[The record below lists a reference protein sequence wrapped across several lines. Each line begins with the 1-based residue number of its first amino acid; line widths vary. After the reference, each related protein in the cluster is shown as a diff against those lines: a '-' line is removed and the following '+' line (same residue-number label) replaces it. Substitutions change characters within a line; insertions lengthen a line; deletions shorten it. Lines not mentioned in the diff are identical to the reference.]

1 MKKIP
6 VIDHHQNLKWQ
17 VECHEQELRD
27 YKLAI
32 KITYWFGVASGI
44 LISLG
49 VAGILILIITFI

>member
-6 VIDHHQNLKWQ
+6 VTDHYQDLEWQ
-17 VECHEQELRD
+17 IECHDQELQD

-32 KITYWFGVASGI
+32 KITYWIGVASGI

>member
-6 VIDHHQNLKWQ
+6 ITDYSQNLEWQ
-17 VECHEQELRD
+17 IECQDQDLED
-27 YKLAI
+27 CKVAI
-32 KITYWFGVASGI
+32 EITYWLGVASGI